1 VGGVSS
7 PGVNNARSD
16 LVAAA
21 DDSRGRHSIDE
32 RLQDIDPLSIGK
44 LPLTEQA
51 AAVVDETTVATDLV
65 TQLEYGRYTHEDPVP
80 DWHHSKS
87 FEAMI
92 GAVLLQ
98 ELEDASDGWLHRTL
112 DADPE
117 LAEDLGFE
125 PDDPP
130 SRSAISRAWSNRLA
144 DLRSMIETSA
154 RQIRQLAAER
164 GSPIG
169 TPYAD
174 SASEEPAGSSKRTV
188 NRLIRGKTRDLLDEL
203 QTVVLPAFEFDRPDD
218 PVYDDE
224 ELLTLEACL
233 GVTGT
238 AANGGAETYGDFVNP
253 DPDLDDP
260 FYEDGPSGETLLEAI
275 KDLSPENIAEMV
287 NRGAARVLTRAKPR
301 LEFETPVM
309 VSIDVTYVAFYGE
322 REELVRVQ
330 GAPEDKSYDWCYKF
344 ATANVVGDTVHFAAG
359 MLPVGHADYHD
370 SDAYPGED
378 KSYRVG
384 DVVRRLVDH
393 VTDVCRIQ
401 VGRLF
406 ADREFYA
413 TDVFAALEHRDI
425 FYVIP
430 APRDDRVTRFIARM
444 DEDVDGNKRVTVKQD
459 HTVHGA
465 VKHSVTNASA
475 ETTLV
480 GLPPDEDHD
489 EIQTFA
495 TNLDVDDEIG
505 LDRRWTKKQMTRYRR
520 RGGIETAYSK
530 IKEFAP
536 WTTSTEFSIR
546 LFHFGFAVLLY
557 DLWLLVDF
565 LVQTLIDV
573 VEFRTKPRVTAP
585 RFRAFLQREVSA
597 LL

>member
-1 VGGVSS
+1 
-7 PGVNNARSD
+7 VNKDRSD
-16 LVAAA
+16 PVAAA
-21 DDSRGRHSIDE
+21 DDSRDRQSVDE
-32 RLQDIDPLSIGK
+32 HRENIDPLSIRK

-51 AAVVDETTVATDLV
+51 AAVVDETTVATGLV
-65 TQLEYGRYTHEDPVP
+65 TQLEYDRYTHDDPVA
-80 DWHHSKS
+80 DWRPAKS

-92 GAVLLQ
+92 GALLLQ
-98 ELEDASDGWLHRTL
+98 VLEDASDGWLHRTL
-112 DADPE
+112 KADPE
-117 LAEDLGFE
+117 LAAELGF
-125 PDDPP
+125 DPADTP
-130 SRSAISRAWSNRLA
+130 SRSTISRAWEGRLGE
-144 DLRSMIETSA
+144 LRSTIETTAS
-154 RQIRQLAAER
+154 QIQQLAAER

-169 TPYAD
+169 TPYED
-174 SASEEPAGSSKRTV
+174 SASEEPTGSSKRTV
-188 NRLIRGKTRDLLDEL
+188 NRLIRGKTQDLLDEL
-203 QTVVLPAFEFDRPDD
+203 QTVVFPAFEFDRSEDAI
-218 PVYDDE
+218 YDGE
-224 ELLTLEACL
+224 ELLMLESCL

-238 AANGGAETYGDFVNP
+238 AANGGAEEYGDLLNP
-253 DPDLDDP
+253 DPERDDP

-275 KDLSPENIAEMV
+275 KNFSPTELAEMV
-287 NRGAARVLTRAKPR
+287 NKGAARVLTRAKPR

-309 VSIDVTYVAFYGE
+309 LSIDVTYVAFYGE

-330 GAPEDKSYDWCYKF
+330 GAPDDKSYDWCYKF
-344 ATANVVGDTVHFAAG
+344 ATANVVGDNVHFAAG

-370 SDAYPGED
+370 PDAFSGKD

-384 DVVRRLVDH
+384 DVVRRLLDH
-393 VTDVCRIQ
+393 VTDVCRIR
-401 VGRLF
+401 VKRLF

-413 TDVFAALEHRDI
+413 TDVFATLQHRGI

-430 APRDDRVTRFIARM
+430 APRDDRVKRFIARM
-444 DEDVDGNKRVTVKQD
+444 DEDIDGCKQVTVKQS
-459 HTVHGA
+459 HTVYGP
-465 VKHSVTNASA
+465 VKHSVSNASA

-489 EIQTFA
+489 HVQVFA

-505 LDRRWTKKQMTRYRR
+505 LDRRWAKKQMHRYRR

-536 WTTSTEFSIR
+536 WTTSTNFSIR

-565 LVQTLIDV
+565 LVQVLIDV
-573 VEFRTKPRVTAP
+573 VEYRTKPRVTAP
-585 RFRAFLQREVSA
+585 RFRGFLRRGVSA

>member
-1 VGGVSS
+1 VGDESS
-7 PGVNNARSD
+7 PDVTNRSD
-16 LVAAA
+16 PVAAA
-21 DDSRGRHSIDE
+21 DDSRTRQSVDE
-32 RLQDIDPLSIGK
+32 HRENIDPLSIGK

-51 AAVVDETTVATDLV
+51 AAVVDETTVAVDLV
-65 TQLEYGRYTHEDPVP
+65 TQLEYDRYTHEDPVP
-80 DWHHSKS
+80 DWRPSKP
-87 FEAMI
+87 FEAMV
-92 GAVLLQ
+92 GALLLQ

-112 DADPE
+112 EANPD
-117 LAEDLGFE
+117 LAAGLGFE

-130 SRSAISRAWSNRLA
+130 SRSAISRAWSGRLA
-144 DLRSMIETSA
+144 DLSSRIETSA

-169 TPYAD
+169 APYAD
-174 SASEEPAGSSKRTV
+174 SASEEPTGSSKRTV
-188 NRLIRGKTRDLLDEL
+188 NRLLRRKTRDLLDEL
-203 QTVVLPAFEFDRPDD
+203 QTVVLPAFEFNRCED
-218 PVYDDE
+218 PIYDDE

-275 KDLSPENIAEMV
+275 KGLSPTDIAEMV
-287 NRGAARVLTRAKPR
+287 NQGAARVLTRAKPR
-301 LEFETPVM
+301 LEFETPLM
-309 VSIDVTYVAFYGE
+309 LSIDITYVAFYGE

-344 ATANVVGDTVHFAAG
+344 ATANVVGDNVHFAAG

-370 SDAYPGED
+370 SDAYPGKD

-393 VTDVCRIQ
+393 VNDVCRIRIR
-401 VGRLF
+401 RLY

-413 TDVFAALEHRDI
+413 TDVFSTLEQREI

-430 APRDDRVTRFIARM
+430 ARRDDRVKRFIARM
-444 DEDVDGNKRVTVKQD
+444 NEDVDGNKQVTVKHD
-459 HTVHGA
+459 NAVYGP
-465 VKHSVTNASA
+465 VKHGGTKSST

-480 GLPPDEDHD
+480 SLPPDEDR
-489 EIQTFA
+489 EEPQVFA
-495 TNLDVDDEIG
+495 TNLDVNDEIG
-505 LDRRWTKKQMTRYRR
+505 LDRRWAKKQINRYSR

-536 WTTSTEFSIR
+536 WTTSTNFSIR

-585 RFRAFLQREVSA
+585 RFRAFLRREVSA

>member
-1 VGGVSS
+1 VRDESS
-7 PGVNNARSD
+7 PDVTNRSD
-16 LVAAA
+16 PVAAA
-21 DDSRGRHSIDE
+21 DDSRDRQSVDE
-32 RLQDIDPLSIGK
+32 HRENIDPLSIGK

-51 AAVVDETTVATDLV
+51 AAVVDETTVAADLV
-65 TQLEYGRYTHEDPVP
+65 TQLEYGRYTHEDPVA
-80 DWHHSKS
+80 DWRPSKP
-87 FEAMI
+87 FEAMV
-92 GAVLLQ
+92 AALLLQ

-112 DADPE
+112 DADSE
-117 LAEDLGFE
+117 LAAALGFE

-130 SRSAISRAWSNRLA
+130 SRSAISRAWSGRLA
-144 DLRSMIETSA
+144 HLRSMIETSA
-154 RQIRQLAAER
+154 RQIQQLAAER

-169 TPYAD
+169 APYET
-174 SASEEPAGSSKRTV
+174 SASEEPTGSSKRTV
-188 NRLIRGKTRDLLDEL
+188 NRLLRRKTRDLLDEL
-203 QTVVLPAFEFDRPDD
+203 QTVVLPAFEFDRPED

-253 DPDLDDP
+253 DPSLDDP

-275 KDLSPENIAEMV
+275 KDLSPTDIAEMV
-287 NRGAARVLTRAKPR
+287 NQGAARVLTRAKPR

-309 VSIDVTYVAFYGE
+309 LSIDITYVAFYGE

-344 ATANVVGDTVHFAAG
+344 ATANVVGDNVHFAAG

-370 SDAYPGED
+370 PDAYPGRD

-384 DVVRRLVDH
+384 DVVRRLVTH
-393 VTDVCRIQ
+393 VNDVCRIR
-401 VGRLF
+401 VRRLY

-413 TDVFAALEHRDI
+413 TDVFSTLEHRDI

-430 APRDDRVTRFIARM
+430 ARRDDRVTRFIARM
-444 DEDVDGNKRVTVKQD
+444 NENEEGNKQVTVKD
-459 HTVHGA
+459 EHTVYGA
-465 VKHSVTNASA
+465 VKHGGTKSSTT
-475 ETTLV
+475 TTLV
-480 GLPPDEDHD
+480 GLPPDETREHP
-489 EIQTFA
+489 QVFA

-505 LDRRWTKKQMTRYRR
+505 LDRRWANKQINRYSR

-536 WTTSTEFSIR
+536 WTTSTNFSIR

-585 RFRAFLQREVSA
+585 RFRAFLRREVSA

>member
-1 VGGVSS
+1 MVG
-7 PGVNNARSD
+7 A
-16 LVAAA
+16 L
-21 DDSRGRHSIDE
+21 
-32 RLQDIDPLSIGK
+32 
-44 LPLTEQA
+44 
-51 AAVVDETTVATDLV
+51 
-65 TQLEYGRYTHEDPVP
+65 
-80 DWHHSKS
+80 
-87 FEAMI
+87 
-92 GAVLLQ
+92 LLQ

-117 LAEDLGFE
+117 LAANLGFE
-125 PDDPP
+125 PDNPP
-130 SRSAISRAWSNRLA
+130 SRSAISRAWSGRLA
-144 DLRSMIETSA
+144 ELCSTIETSA

-169 TPYAD
+169 GPYETN
-174 SASEEPAGSSKRTV
+174 ASEEPTGSSKRTV
-188 NRLIRGKTRDLLDEL
+188 NRLLRRKARDLLDEL
-203 QTVVLPAFEFDRPDD
+203 QTVVLPAFELDRPDD
-218 PVYDDE
+218 LVYDDE

-253 DPDLDDP
+253 DPALDDP
-260 FYEDGPSGETLLEAI
+260 FYEDGPSGETPLEAI
-275 KDLSPENIAEMV
+275 KDLSPTDIAKMV
-287 NRGAARVLTRAKPR
+287 NQGAARVLTRAKPR

-309 VSIDVTYVAFYGE
+309 LSIDITYVAFYGE

-344 ATANVVGDTVHFAAG
+344 ATANVVGDNVHFAAG

-370 SDAYPGED
+370 SDAYPGKD

-393 VTDVCRIQ
+393 VNDVCRIRIR
-401 VGRLF
+401 RLY

-413 TDVFAALEHRDI
+413 TDVFSTLEQREI

-430 APRDDRVTRFIARM
+430 ARRDDRVKRFIARM
-444 DEDVDGNKRVTVKQD
+444 NEDVDGNKQVTVKHD
-459 HTVHGA
+459 NAVYGP
-465 VKHSVTNASA
+465 VKHGGTKSST

-480 GLPPDEDHD
+480 SLPPDEDRK
-489 EIQTFA
+489 EPQVFA
-495 TNLDVDDEIG
+495 TNLDVNDEIG
-505 LDRRWTKKQMTRYRR
+505 LDRRWAKKQINRYSR

-536 WTTSTEFSIR
+536 WTTSTNFSIR

-573 VEFRTKPRVTAP
+573 VEVRTKPRVTAP
-585 RFRAFLQREVSA
+585 RFRAFLRREVSA

>member
-1 VGGVSS
+1 LS
-7 PGVNNARSD
+7 PDVTNRSD
-16 LVAAA
+16 PVAAA
-21 DDSRGRHSIDE
+21 EDSRDRLSVDEHRENIDS
-32 RLQDIDPLSIGK
+32 LSIGK

-51 AAVVDETTVATDLV
+51 AAVVDETTVAADLV
-65 TQLEYGRYTHEDPVP
+65 TQLEYDRYTHRDPVP
-80 DWHHSKS
+80 DWHEAKP
-87 FEAMI
+87 FEAMV
-92 GAVLLQ
+92 GALLLQ

-112 DADPE
+112 EADSE
-117 LAEDLGFE
+117 LAAAVGFD
-125 PDDPP
+125 PDDTP
-130 SRSAISRAWSNRLA
+130 SRSTISRAWEGRLG
-144 DLRSMIETSA
+144 DLRSTIETTAS
-154 RQIRQLAAER
+154 QIQQLAAER

-169 TPYAD
+169 TPYEA
-174 SASEEPAGSSKRTV
+174 SASEEPTGSSKRTV
-188 NRLIRGKTRDLLDEL
+188 NRLIRRKTQDLLGEL
-203 QTVVLPAFEFDRPDD
+203 QTVVFPAFEFDRSEDAI
-218 PVYDDE
+218 YDDE
-224 ELLTLEACL
+224 ELLMLESCL
-233 GVTGT
+233 GLTGT
-238 AANGGAETYGDFVNP
+238 AANGGAEEYGDIVNP
-253 DPDLDDP
+253 DPERDDP
-260 FYEDGPSGETLLEAI
+260 FYEDGPSGETLLGSI
-275 KDLSPENIAEMV
+275 KDFSPTEVAEMV
-287 NRGAARVLTRAKPR
+287 NEGAARVLTRAKPR

-309 VSIDVTYVAFYGE
+309 LSIDVTYVAFYGE
-322 REELVRVQ
+322 REELIRVQ

-344 ATANVVGDTVHFAAG
+344 ATANVVGDNVHFAAG

-370 SDAYPGED
+370 QDAYPGKD

-393 VTDVCRIQ
+393 VSDVCRIH
-401 VGRLF
+401 VKRLF

-413 TDVFAALEHRDI
+413 TEVLATLEQRGI

-430 APRDDRVTRFIARM
+430 APRDDRIKRFIARM
-444 DEDVDGNKRVTVKQD
+444 NEDAEGDKEVSVKQS
-459 HTVHGA
+459 HAVHGP
-465 VKHSVTNASA
+465 VKHGVSNTRA

-480 GLPPDEDHD
+480 GLPPDEKYDHV
-489 EIQTFA
+489 QVFA

-505 LDRRWTKKQMTRYRR
+505 LDRRWAKKQIQRYRR

-536 WTTSTEFSIR
+536 WTTSTNFSIR

-585 RFRAFLQREVSA
+585 RFRGFLRREVSA

>member
-1 VGGVSS
+1 
-7 PGVNNARSD
+7 
-16 LVAAA
+16 
-21 DDSRGRHSIDE
+21 
-32 RLQDIDPLSIGK
+32 
-44 LPLTEQA
+44 
-51 AAVVDETTVATDLV
+51 
-65 TQLEYGRYTHEDPVP
+65 
-80 DWHHSKS
+80 
-87 FEAMI
+87 
-92 GAVLLQ
+92 LQ

-112 DADPE
+112 EATPE
-117 LAEDLGFE
+117 LATALGFE
-125 PDDPP
+125 PDNPP
-130 SRSAISRAWSNRLA
+130 SRSAISRAWSGRFA
-144 DLRSMIETSA
+144 DLSSTIETTA
-154 RQIRQLAAER
+154 QQIRQVAAER

-169 TPYAD
+169 APYEP
-174 SASEEPAGSSKRTV
+174 SASEEPTGSSKRTV
-188 NRLIRGKTRDLLDEL
+188 NRILRRKTRDLLDEL
-203 QTVVLPAFEFDRPDD
+203 QTVVLPAFEFDRSDD
-218 PVYDDE
+218 PIYEDE
-224 ELLTLEACL
+224 KLLTLEACL

-253 DPDLDDP
+253 EPDLDDP

-275 KDLSPENIAEMV
+275 KGLSPRDMGELV
-287 NRGAARVLTRAKPR
+287 NGGAAGVLPGATPR

-309 VSIDVTYVAFYGE
+309 LSIDITYVAFYGE

-344 ATANVVGDTVHFAAG
+344 ATANVVGDNVHFAAG
-359 MLPVGHADYHD
+359 MLPVGHAEYHD
-370 SDAYPGED
+370 PDAYPGED

-384 DVVRRLVDH
+384 DVVRRLVAH
-393 VTDVCRIQ
+393 VSNVCRIH
-401 VGRLF
+401 VRRLY

-413 TDVFAALEHRDI
+413 TDVFSTLEQQGI

-430 APRDDRVTRFIARM
+430 APRDDRVKRFIARM
-444 DEDVDGNKRVTVKQD
+444 HEDADGHPQVTVKHD
-459 HTVHGA
+459 HAVYGP
-465 VKHSVTNASA
+465 VKHGVTNCRV

-489 EIQTFA
+489 TVQVFA
-495 TNLDVDDEIG
+495 TNLDIDDEIG
-505 LDRRWTKKQMTRYRR
+505 LDRRWAKKQITRYRR

-536 WTTSTEFSIR
+536 WTTSTNFSIR

-585 RFRAFLQREVSA
+585 RFRAFLRREVSA

>member
-1 VGGVSS
+1 MTK
-7 PGVNNARSD
+7 NRSNP
-16 LVAAA
+16 VAAA
-21 DDSRGRHSIDE
+21 EDSRDRQSIDE
-32 RLQDIDPLSIGK
+32 SLQDIDPLSIAK

-51 AAVVDETTVATDLV
+51 AAVVDETTVAPDLV
-65 TQLEYGRYTHEDPVP
+65 TQLEYDRYTHEDPVAN
-80 DWHHSKS
+80 WHESKP
-87 FEAMI
+87 FEAMV
-92 GAVLLQ
+92 GALLLQ
-98 ELEDASDGWLHRTL
+98 ALKDASDGWLHRTL
-112 DADPE
+112 EADPE
-117 LAEDLGFE
+117 LAADLGFKN
-125 PDDPP
+125 DPP
-130 SRSAISRAWSNRLA
+130 SRSAISRAWSDRL
-144 DLRSMIETSA
+144 DGLSSRIETSA
-154 RQIRQLAAER
+154 RQIKQLAAER

-169 TPYAD
+169 APYED
-174 SASEEPAGSSKRTV
+174 SASEEPTGSSKRTI
-188 NRLIRGKTRDLLDEL
+188 NRLIRGKTKDLLDEL
-203 QTVVLPAFEFDRPDD
+203 QTVVLPAFEFDRPADSI
-218 PVYDDE
+218 YDDE
-224 ELLTLEACL
+224 ELLMLEACL
-233 GVTGT
+233 GITGT

-253 DPDLDDP
+253 DPDIEDP

-275 KDLSPENIAEMV
+275 KDLSPGDIAEMV

-301 LEFETPVM
+301 LEFDTPVM
-309 VSIDVTYVAFYGE
+309 LSIDITYVAFYGE

-344 ATANVVGDTVHFAAG
+344 ATANVVGDNVHFAAG

-370 SDAYPGED
+370 PGSYPGQD

-384 DVVRRLVDH
+384 DIVRRLVDH
-393 VTDVCRIQ
+393 ATDVCRIHPR
-401 VGRLF
+401 RLY

-413 TDVFAALEHRDI
+413 TDVFSVLEQRGI

-430 APRDDRVTRFIARM
+430 APRDDRVKRFIARM
-444 DEDVDGNKRVTVKQD
+444 NEDVVGTKQVTVKQS
-459 HTVHGA
+459 HTVYGP
-465 VKHSVTNASA
+465 VKHGVSNSSA

-480 GLPPDEDHD
+480 GLPPDEDYDHV
-489 EIQTFA
+489 QVFA

-505 LDRRWTKKQMTRYRR
+505 LDRRWAKKQMHRYRR

-536 WTTSTEFSIR
+536 WTTSTNFSIR

-573 VEFRTKPRVTAP
+573 IEFRTKPRVTAP
-585 RFRAFLQREVSA
+585 RFRAFLRREVSA

>member
-1 VGGVSS
+1 MGDESS
-7 PGVNNARSD
+7 PDVTNRSD
-16 LVAAA
+16 PVAAA
-21 DDSRGRHSIDE
+21 DDSRDRQSVDE
-32 RLQDIDPLSIGK
+32 HRENIDPLSIGK

-51 AAVVDETTVATDLV
+51 AAVVDETTVAADLV
-65 TQLEYGRYTHEDPVP
+65 SQLEYDRYTHEDPVA
-80 DWHHSKS
+80 DWHSSKP
-87 FEAMI
+87 FEAMV
-92 GAVLLQ
+92 AALLLQ

-112 DADPE
+112 DADSE
-117 LAEDLGFE
+117 LAAALGFE

-130 SRSAISRAWSNRLA
+130 SRSTISRAWSGRLA
-144 DLRSMIETSA
+144 QLRSMIETSA
-154 RQIRQLAAER
+154 RQIQQLAAER

-169 TPYAD
+169 TPYET
-174 SASEEPAGSSKRTV
+174 SASEEPTGSSKRTV
-188 NRLIRGKTRDLLDEL
+188 NRLLRRKTRDLLDEL
-203 QTVVLPAFEFDRPDD
+203 QTVVLPAFEFDRPED
-218 PVYDDE
+218 PVYEDE

-253 DPDLDDP
+253 DPSLDDP

-275 KDLSPENIAEMV
+275 KDLSPTDIAEMV
-287 NRGAARVLTRAKPR
+287 NQGAARVLTRAKPR

-309 VSIDVTYVAFYGE
+309 LSIDITYVAFYGE

-344 ATANVVGDTVHFAAG
+344 ATANVVGDNVHFAAG

-370 SDAYPGED
+370 PDAYPGRD

-384 DVVRRLVDH
+384 DVVRRLVTH
-393 VTDVCRIQ
+393 VNDVCRIR
-401 VGRLF
+401 VRRLY

-413 TDVFAALEHRDI
+413 TDVFSTLEHRDI

-430 APRDDRVTRFIARM
+430 ARRDDRVTRFIARM
-444 DEDVDGNKRVTVKQD
+444 NEDEEGSKQVTVKDD
-459 HTVHGA
+459 HTVYGA
-465 VKHSVTNASA
+465 VKHGGTKSTST
-475 ETTLV
+475 TTLV
-480 GLPPDEDHD
+480 GLPPDEDR
-489 EIQTFA
+489 ENPQVFA

-505 LDRRWTKKQMTRYRR
+505 LDRRWANKQINRYSR

-536 WTTSTEFSIR
+536 WTTSTNFSIR

-585 RFRAFLQREVSA
+585 RFRAFLRREVSA

>member
-1 VGGVSS
+1 LS
-7 PGVNNARSD
+7 PDVRTNRSD
-16 LVAAA
+16 PVAAG
-21 DDSRGRHSIDE
+21 DDSRNRQSVDEHRQNIDS
-32 RLQDIDPLSIGK
+32 LSISK

-51 AAVVDETTVATDLV
+51 AAVVDETTVAADLV
-65 TQLEYGRYTHEDPVP
+65 TQLDYSRYAHEDPVA
-80 DWHHSKS
+80 DWHDSKP
-87 FEAMI
+87 FEAMV
-92 GAVLLQ
+92 GALLLQ
-98 ELEDASDGWLHRTL
+98 ELADASDGWLHRTL
-112 DADPE
+112 AASPE
-117 LAEDLGFE
+117 LAAGLGFD
-125 PDDPP
+125 PDDTP
-130 SRSAISRAWSNRLA
+130 SRSAISRAWSDRLA
-144 DLRSMIETSA
+144 DLRSRIEASA

-169 TPYAD
+169 APYDDGAC
-174 SASEEPAGSSKRTV
+174 EEPAGSSKRTV
-188 NRLIRGKTRDLLDEL
+188 NRLLRRKTRDLLDEL
-203 QTVVLPAFEFDRPDD
+203 QTVVLPAFEFDRPAD

-224 ELLTLEACL
+224 ELLMLEACL

-275 KDLSPENIAEMV
+275 KDLSPADIAEMV
-287 NRGAARVLTRAKPR
+287 NRGAARDCPRPTPR
-301 LEFETPVM
+301 LEFETPLM
-309 VSIDVTYVAFYGE
+309 LSIDITYMAFYGE

-344 ATANVVGDTVHFAAG
+344 ATANVVGDNVHFAAG
-359 MLPVGHADYHD
+359 MLPVGHAEYHD
-370 SDAYPGED
+370 PGAYPGED

-384 DVVRRLVDH
+384 DVVRRLLDH
-393 VTDVCRIQ
+393 VSDVCRTR
-401 VGRLF
+401 VRRLF
-406 ADREFYA
+406 ADGEFYA
-413 TDVFAALEHRDI
+413 TDVFSALDQRDV

-430 APRDDRVTRFIARM
+430 APRDDRVERFIARM
-444 DEDVDGNKRVTVKQD
+444 NEDPEGDKRVTVKTE
-459 HTVHGA
+459 HTVHGS
-465 VKHSVTNASA
+465 VKHGVTNSSA

-480 GLPPDEDHD
+480 GLPPDENYDTV
-489 EIQTFA
+489 QVFA

-505 LDRRWTKKQMTRYRR
+505 LDRRWAKKQMSRYRR

-536 WTTSTEFSIR
+536 WTTSTNFSIR

-585 RFRAFLQREVSA
+585 RFRGFLRREVSA

>member
-1 VGGVSS
+1 VEDELS
-7 PGVNNARSD
+7 PNVTNNRSD
-16 LVAAA
+16 PVAAG
-21 DDSRGRHSIDE
+21 DDSRTRQSIDE
-32 RLQDIDPLSIGK
+32 HRQDIDSLSIEK

-51 AAVVDETTVATDLV
+51 AAVVDETTVAADLV
-65 TQLEYGRYTHEDPVP
+65 TQLEYDRYTHEDSIP
-80 DWHHSKS
+80 DWRPAKP
-87 FEAMI
+87 FEAMV
-92 GAVLLQ
+92 GALLLQ

-112 DADPE
+112 DANPD
-117 LAEDLGFE
+117 LAADLGFE

-130 SRSAISRAWSNRLA
+130 SRSAISRAWNGRLA
-144 DLRSMIETSA
+144 ELCSMIETSA

-169 TPYAD
+169 APYAD
-174 SASEEPAGSSKRTV
+174 SASEEPTGSSKRTV
-188 NRLIRGKTRDLLDEL
+188 NRLLRRKTRDLLDEL
-203 QTVVLPAFEFDRPDD
+203 QTVVLPAFEFDRCED
-218 PVYDDE
+218 PIYEDE

-253 DPDLDDP
+253 DPDIDDP
-260 FYEDGPSGETLLEAI
+260 FYEDGPSGETLLKAI
-275 KDLSPENIAEMV
+275 KDISPTDIAEMV

-309 VSIDVTYVAFYGE
+309 LSVDITYVAFYGE

-344 ATANVVGDTVHFAAG
+344 ATANVVGDNVHFAAG

-370 SDAYPGED
+370 HEAYPGED

-384 DVVRRLVDH
+384 DVVRRLLEH
-393 VTDVCRIQ
+393 VSRVCRIRIR
-401 VGRLF
+401 RLY

-413 TDVFAALEHRDI
+413 TDVFSTLEDRDI

-430 APRDDRVTRFIARM
+430 APRDDRVKRFIARM
-444 DEDVDGNKRVTVKQD
+444 DRDADGNKQVTVKDD
-459 HTVHGA
+459 HA
-465 VKHSVTNASA
+465 VYGPVKDSVTNSSA
-475 ETTLV
+475 VTTLV
-480 GLPPDEDHD
+480 GLPPDEDR
-489 EIQTFA
+489 EELQVFA
-495 TNLDVDDEIG
+495 TNLDVNDEIG
-505 LDRRWTKKQMTRYRR
+505 LDRRWAKKQMNRYRR

-536 WTTSTEFSIR
+536 WTTSTNFSIR

-565 LVQTLIDV
+565 LVQTVIDV

-585 RFRAFLQREVSA
+585 RFRGFLRREVSA
-597 LL
+597 LM

>member
-1 VGGVSS
+1 VGDELS
-7 PGVNNARSD
+7 PDVTKRSD
-16 LVAAA
+16 PVAAA
-21 DDSRGRHSIDE
+21 EDSRGQHSVDE

-51 AAVVDETTVATDLV
+51 AAVVDETTVAADLV
-65 TQLEYGRYTHEDPVP
+65 TQLEYDRYTHRDPVP
-80 DWHHSKS
+80 DWHDAKP
-87 FEAMI
+87 FEAMV
-92 GAVLLQ
+92 GALLLQ
-98 ELEDASDGWLHRTL
+98 ELEDASDGWLYRTL
-112 DADPE
+112 EADLD
-117 LAEDLGFE
+117 LATNLGFE
-125 PDDPP
+125 PDDLP
-130 SRSAISRAWSNRLA
+130 SRSTISRAWRDRLA
-144 DLRSMIETSA
+144 DLQSMIKTTA
-154 RQIRQLAAER
+154 RQIRQVAAER
-164 GSPIG
+164 ASPIG
-169 TPYAD
+169 APYEAG
-174 SASEEPAGSSKRTV
+174 ASEEPTGSSKRTV
-188 NRLIRGKTRDLLDEL
+188 NRLLRRKTRDLLDEL
-203 QTVVLPAFEFDRPDD
+203 QTVVLPAFEFDRPDN
-218 PVYDDE
+218 PIYEDE

-275 KDLSPENIAEMV
+275 KDLSPTDIAEMV
-287 NRGAARVLTRAKPR
+287 NQGAARVLTRAKPR
-301 LEFETPVM
+301 LEFETPLM
-309 VSIDVTYVAFYGE
+309 LSIDITYVAFYGE

-344 ATANVVGDTVHFAAG
+344 ATANVVGDNVHFAAG
-359 MLPVGHADYHD
+359 MLPVGHADYHNP
-370 SDAYPGED
+370 DAYPGED

-384 DVVRRLVDH
+384 EVVRRLVDH
-393 VTDVCRIQ
+393 VSDVCR
-401 VGRLF
+401 VRVRRLY

-413 TDVFAALEHRDI
+413 TDVFSTLEHRDI

-430 APRDDRVTRFIARM
+430 APRDERVKRFIARM
-444 DEDVDGNKRVTVKQD
+444 NEDRDGNKQVTVKHD
-459 HTVHGA
+459 HAVYGP
-465 VKHSVTNASA
+465 VKHGVTNSSA

-480 GLPPDEDHD
+480 GLPPDEDRD
-489 EIQTFA
+489 EVQVFA

-505 LDRRWTKKQMTRYRR
+505 LDRRWAKKQINRYRH

-536 WTTSTEFSIR
+536 WTTSTNFSIR

-585 RFRAFLQREVSA
+585 RFRAFLRREVSA

>member
-1 VGGVSS
+1 MGDESS
-7 PGVNNARSD
+7 PDVTKRSD
-16 LVAAA
+16 PVAAA
-21 DDSRGRHSIDE
+21 DDSRTRQSVDE
-32 RLQDIDPLSIGK
+32 HRQDIDPLSIPK

-51 AAVVDETTVATDLV
+51 AAVVDQTTGATDLV
-65 TQLEYGRYTHEDPVP
+65 TQLEYDRYTHQDPVA
-80 DWHHSKS
+80 DWRSAKP

-92 GAVLLQ
+92 GALLLQ

-112 DADPE
+112 EASPE
-117 LAEDLGFE
+117 LATALGFE
-125 PDDPP
+125 PDDTP
-130 SRSAISRAWSNRLA
+130 SRSAISRAWSGRLA

-154 RQIRQLAAER
+154 RQIRQLAAEC

-169 TPYAD
+169 APYPD
-174 SASEEPAGSSKRTV
+174 STSEEPTGSSKRTV
-188 NRLIRGKTRDLLDEL
+188 NRLLRRKTRDLLDEL
-203 QTVVLPAFEFDRPDD
+203 QTVVLPAFEFDRPDE
-218 PVYDDE
+218 PIYADE

-275 KDLSPENIAEMV
+275 TDLSPTDIAEMV

-301 LEFETPVM
+301 LKFETPVM
-309 VSIDVTYVAFYGE
+309 LSIDVTYVAFYGE
-322 REELVRVQ
+322 REDLVRVQ

-344 ATANVVGDTVHFAAG
+344 ATANVVGDNVHFAAG

-370 SDAYPGED
+370 PDAYPGED

-384 DVVRRLVDH
+384 DIVRRLVDH
-393 VTDVCRIQ
+393 VNDVCRIR
-401 VGRLF
+401 VRRLY

-413 TDVFAALEHRDI
+413 TDVFSTLEHRGI

-444 DEDVDGNKRVTVKQD
+444 NEDRDGNTQVTVKHD
-459 HTVHGA
+459 HAVYGP
-465 VKHSVTNASA
+465 VKHGGTKSST

-480 GLPPDEDHD
+480 GLPPDEDR
-489 EIQTFA
+489 EEPQVFA
-495 TNLDVDDEIG
+495 TNLDIDDEIG
-505 LDRRWTKKQMTRYRR
+505 LDRRWASKQINRYNRR
-520 RGGIETAYSK
+520 AGIETAYSK

-536 WTTSTEFSIR
+536 WTTSTNFSIR

-557 DLWLLVDF
+557 DLWLLIDF
-565 LVQTLIDV
+565 LVQTLVDV

-585 RFRAFLQREVSA
+585 RFRAFLRREVSA

>member
-1 VGGVSS
+1 MA
-7 PGVNNARSD
+7 NNRSD
-16 LVAAA
+16 PVAAA
-21 DDSRGRHSIDE
+21 QNSRDQQSIDE

-51 AAVVDETTVATDLV
+51 AAVVDETTVAADLV
-65 TQLEYGRYTHEDPVP
+65 TQLEYGRYTDADPVP
-80 DWHHSKS
+80 DWHDSKP
-87 FEAMI
+87 FEAMV
-92 GAVLLQ
+92 GALLLQ
-98 ELEDASDGWLHRTL
+98 ELEDTSDGWLHRTL
-112 DADPE
+112 AADPE
-117 LAEDLGFE
+117 LAANLGFD

-130 SRSAISRAWSNRLA
+130 SRSAISRAWSDRLA
-144 DLRSMIETSA
+144 DIRSTIETSA
-154 RQIRQLAAER
+154 RQIRQFAAER

-169 TPYAD
+169 APYED
-174 SASEEPAGSSKRTV
+174 SASEEPRGSSKRTI

-203 QTVVLPAFEFDRPDD
+203 RTVVLPAVEFDRPDA
-218 PVYDDE
+218 PIYDDE
-224 ELLTLEACL
+224 ELLMLEACL

-238 AANGGAETYGDFVNP
+238 AANGGAETYGDLVNP
-253 DPDLDDP
+253 DPNLDDP

-275 KDLSPENIAEMV
+275 KNLSPTDIAEMI

-309 VSIDVTYVAFYGE
+309 LSIDVTYVAFYGG
-322 REELVRVQ
+322 REELIRVQ

-344 ATANVVGDTVHFAAG
+344 ATANVVGDNVHFAAA
-359 MLPVGHADYHD
+359 MLPVGNADSHEPE
-370 SDAYPGED
+370 AYPGDD

-393 VTDVCRIQ
+393 VSDVCRIHTR
-401 VGRLF
+401 RLY

-413 TDVFAALEHRDI
+413 TDVFAALEQRGI

-444 DEDVDGNKRVTVKQD
+444 NETGDGHTQVTVKHD
-459 HTVHGA
+459 HTVYGP
-465 VKHSVTNASA
+465 VKHRVTNASA

-480 GLPPDEDHD
+480 GLPPDEDYDHV
-489 EIQTFA
+489 QVFA

-505 LDRRWTKKQMTRYRR
+505 LDRRWAKKQMTRYRR

-536 WTTSTEFSIR
+536 WTTSTNFSVR

-565 LVQTLIDV
+565 LVQSLIDV

>member
-1 VGGVSS
+1 MGDESS
-7 PGVNNARSD
+7 PDVTNNRLD
-16 LVAAA
+16 PIAAA
-21 DDSRGRHSIDE
+21 HNSRDRQSIDE

-51 AAVVDETTVATDLV
+51 AAVVDETTAAADLV
-65 TQLEYGRYTHEDPVP
+65 TQLDFSRYELYDPVA
-80 DWHHSKS
+80 DWRESKP
-87 FEAMI
+87 FEAMV
-92 GAVLLQ
+92 GALFLQ

-112 DADPE
+112 DADPT
-117 LAEDLGFE
+117 LAAQLGFE
-125 PDDPP
+125 PDDLP
-130 SRSAISRAWSNRLA
+130 SRSTISRAWSGRLA
-144 DLRSMIETSA
+144 EIRSTIETSA

-169 TPYAD
+169 APYTN
-174 SASEEPAGSSKRTV
+174 SASEEPTGSSKRTV
-188 NRLIRGKTRDLLDEL
+188 NRLLRRKTRDLLDEL
-203 QTVVLPAFEFDRPDD
+203 QTVVLPAFEFDRSEDSI
-218 PVYDDE
+218 YDDE

-253 DPDLDDP
+253 DPDLSDP

-275 KDLSPENIAEMV
+275 KGLSPEEIAEMV

-309 VSIDVTYVAFYGE
+309 LSIDITYVAFYGE
-322 REELVRVQ
+322 REELIRVQ

-344 ATANVVGDTVHFAAG
+344 ATANVVGDNVHFAAG
-359 MLPVGHADYHD
+359 MLPVGRADYHD
-370 SDAYPGED
+370 PDAYPGKD

-384 DVVRRLVDH
+384 DVVRRLLDH
-393 VTDVCRIQ
+393 VRDVCRIHAR
-401 VGRLF
+401 RLF

-413 TDVFAALEHRDI
+413 TDVFSALEQRGI

-430 APRDDRVTRFIARM
+430 APRDDRVKRFIARM
-444 DEDVDGNKRVTVKQD
+444 NEDPDGDKRVTVKST
-459 HTVHGA
+459 HTVHGP
-465 VKHSVTNASA
+465 VKHGVTNSSA

-480 GLPPDEDHD
+480 GLPPDEDRDHV
-489 EIQTFA
+489 QVFA

-505 LDRRWTKKQMTRYRR
+505 LDRRWAKKQIIRYRR

-536 WTTSTEFSIR
+536 WTTSTNFSVR

-565 LVQTLIDV
+565 LVQSLIDV
-573 VEFRTKPRVTAP
+573 IEFRSKPRVTAP

-597 LL
+597 SL

>member
-1 VGGVSS
+1 VGDESS
-7 PGVNNARSD
+7 PDVTNNRSD
-16 LVAAA
+16 PVAAA
-21 DDSRGRHSIDE
+21 DDSRDRQSVDE
-32 RLQDIDPLSIGK
+32 YRENIDPLSIGR

-51 AAVVDETTVATDLV
+51 AAVVDQTTVATDLV
-65 TQLEYGRYTHEDPVP
+65 TQLEYDRYTHEDPVP
-80 DWHHSKS
+80 DWRPAKP
-87 FEAMI
+87 FDAMV
-92 GAVLLQ
+92 GALLLQ

-117 LAEDLGFE
+117 LAARLGFD

-130 SRSAISRAWSNRLA
+130 SRSAISRAWSGRLSE
-144 DLRSMIETSA
+144 LSSRIETSA
-154 RQIRQLAAER
+154 RQIRQVAAER

-169 TPYAD
+169 APYET
-174 SASEEPAGSSKRTV
+174 SASEEPTVSSKRTV
-188 NRLIRGKTRDLLDEL
+188 NRLLRRKTRDLLDEL
-203 QTVVLPAFEFDRPDD
+203 QTVVFPAFEFDRPDD
-218 PVYDDE
+218 PIYEDQ
-224 ELLTLEACL
+224 ELLMLEACL

-275 KDLSPENIAEMV
+275 KDLTPGDIAEMV

-301 LEFETPVM
+301 LEFETPLM
-309 VSIDVTYVAFYGE
+309 LSIDITYVAFYGE

-344 ATANVVGDTVHFAAG
+344 ATANVVADNVHFAAG

-370 SDAYPGED
+370 PGAYPGED

-393 VTDVCRIQ
+393 VSDICR
-401 VGRLF
+401 VRVRRLY

-413 TDVFAALEHRDI
+413 TDVFSTLDQRGI

-444 DEDVDGNKRVTVKQD
+444 NEDVDGNTQVTVKHD
-459 HTVHGA
+459 HAVYGP
-465 VKHSVTNASA
+465 VKHGVTKSRA

-480 GLPPDEDHD
+480 GLPPDEDR
-489 EIQTFA
+489 ETVQVFA

-505 LDRRWTKKQMTRYRR
+505 LDRRWAKKQMNRYDR

-536 WTTSTEFSIR
+536 WTTSTNFSIR

-573 VEFRTKPRVTAP
+573 VEFRTKPRVTAA
-585 RFRAFLQREVSA
+585 RFRAFLRREVSA
-597 LL
+597 SL

>member
-1 VGGVSS
+1 
-7 PGVNNARSD
+7 
-16 LVAAA
+16 
-21 DDSRGRHSIDE
+21 
-32 RLQDIDPLSIGK
+32 
-44 LPLTEQA
+44 
-51 AAVVDETTVATDLV
+51 
-65 TQLEYGRYTHEDPVP
+65 
-80 DWHHSKS
+80 
-87 FEAMI
+87 M
-92 GAVLLQ
+92 
-98 ELEDASDGWLHRTL
+98 
-112 DADPE
+112 
-117 LAEDLGFE
+117 
-125 PDDPP
+125 
-130 SRSAISRAWSNRLA
+130 
-144 DLRSMIETSA
+144 
-154 RQIRQLAAER
+154 
-164 GSPIG
+164 
-169 TPYAD
+169 
-174 SASEEPAGSSKRTV
+174 
-188 NRLIRGKTRDLLDEL
+188 
-203 QTVVLPAFEFDRPDD
+203 
-218 PVYDDE
+218 
-224 ELLTLEACL
+224 EACL

-275 KDLSPENIAEMV
+275 KDLSPTDIAQMV

-301 LEFETPVM
+301 LEFETPLM
-309 VSIDVTYVAFYGE
+309 LSIDITYVAFYGE

-344 ATANVVGDTVHFAAG
+344 ATVNVVADNVHFAAG

-370 SDAYPGED
+370 PDAYPGED

-384 DVVRRLVDH
+384 DIVRRLVDH
-393 VTDVCRIQ
+393 VSDVCR
-401 VGRLF
+401 VRVRRLY

-413 TDVFAALEHRDI
+413 TDVFSTLEQRGI

-444 DEDVDGNKRVTVKQD
+444 NEDGDGAKQVTVKQG
-459 HTVHGA
+459 HTVYGP
-465 VKHSVTNASA
+465 VKHGVTNGSA

-480 GLPPDEDHD
+480 GLPPDEDR
-489 EIQTFA
+489 ETVQVFA

-505 LDRRWTKKQMTRYRR
+505 LDRRWATKQMNRYSR

-536 WTTSTEFSIR
+536 WTTSTNFSVR

-573 VEFRTKPRVTAP
+573 VEFRTKPRVAAA
-585 RFRAFLQREVSA
+585 RFRAFLRREVSA
-597 LL
+597 SL